1 MPSVPGR
8 RPRDSAR
15 SGSVEGAE
23 VSLQVL
29 GLVVV
34 GEEVVLVDVVLV
46 VVLVPLGD
54 VLFVVLVVLV
64 LRLLA
69 ALLARVVVVIGVSRV
84 GRSPRLRPE
93 NEFLLFSS
101 SVSTNAAVV

>member
-1 MPSVPGR
+1 MQLCLSVLGREDAVSRPSR
-8 RPRDSAR
+8 
-15 SGSVEGAE
+15 SVERAE
-23 VSLQVL
+23 VPLQVL

-34 GEEVVLVDVVLV
+34 GEEVFLVDVVLV

-69 ALLARVVVVIGVSRV
+69 AVLTGVVVVVRVSGV
-84 GRSPRLRPE
+84 
-93 NEFLLFSS
+93 
-101 SVSTNAAVV
+101 